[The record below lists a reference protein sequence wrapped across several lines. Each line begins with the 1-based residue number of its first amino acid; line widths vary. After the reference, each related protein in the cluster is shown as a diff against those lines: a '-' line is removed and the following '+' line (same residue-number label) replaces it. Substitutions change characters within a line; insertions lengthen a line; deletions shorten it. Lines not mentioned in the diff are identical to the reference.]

1 MAPLSPIDTSSNS
14 DTSSLSASESDE
26 TSDDDSVK
34 YDTIKLRRKNPP
46 IQTLPSLSI
55 KAPVSPL
62 KVDNPAVGPSAN
74 SLDKKSASPQLEKSG
89 IDIDL
94 LKLKERY
101 LKQTNSDEYLN
112 QLQKGRYKIGESFL
126 FSLMGTI

>member
-1 MAPLSPIDTSSNS
+1 MAPLSPIDTFSNS

-46 IQTLPSLSI
+46 IQTLPSPSI

-62 KVDNPAVGPSAN
+62 KVDHPAVGPSVN

-94 LKLKERY
+94 LKLKER
-101 LKQTNSDEYLN
+101 
-112 QLQKGRYKIGESFL
+112 
-126 FSLMGTI
+126 